1 MNNIILANKT
11 KKKEL
16 YKEWGV
22 YYPTV
27 NTIKTTETPY

>member
-1 MNNIILANKT
+1 MNNITVENKT
-11 KKKEL
+11 KKEL

-27 NTIKTTETPY
+27 NTIKTTGTAY